1 MKSTQKHHK
10 GQIRINHGPDDKKT
24 STINNLGIEANRL
37 YIISNCCMQL
47 GKKAPIGKQD
57 KVKEHN

>member
-1 MKSTQKHHK
+1 MTRKLAQV
-10 GQIRINHGPDDKKT
+10 
-24 STINNLGIEANRL
+24 NNLGLEANRL
-37 YIISNCCMQL
+37 HIISNCCMQL